1 MKISFNWLKQYLDF
15 EVELNDTLRILTELG
30 LEVDGYSRLGQ
41 DPQKLAALVV
51 GEVVA
56 CEKHPN
62 ADKLKLTQVTTD
74 GQNRLSI
81 VCGAPNVA
89 LGQKVVVATVGTTLY
104 PSSGEAFKIQKAK
117 IRGEVSE
124 GMLCAE
130 DEIGIGHS
138 HAGIMVLPA
147 DSRVGAAFTDVYAVA
162 FDYEIEIGLTP
173 NRSDAIS
180 HFGVA
185 RDLAA
190 YYRKKAVLPTIPAL
204 NFTVDPADAVQLT
217 IEDAAGCSR
226 FTGVSIQNVKIG
238 PSPAWLQQ
246 RLKSIGHNPIN
257 NVVDVTNFVMFE
269 LGQPLHAYDMRQIEG
284 QQIRVRFAR
293 SGEKITLLNKQEYKL
308 DPANLLICH
317 ATKPMGVAGVM
328 GGLHDSIQADTT
340 HIYLESAHFEAAVI
354 RKSSKLLGIKS
365 DASYRF
371 ERGTDPHMTVKAIQR
386 AAALILEV
394 AGGTISS
401 EIQDVVARAPQP
413 KELHLLYPNVD
424 RIIGSKIKRETI
436 KEILLCLD
444 FEIKDDYGDSLTLI
458 APDYRVDVTR
468 EIDVI
473 EEILRIYGLNKVD
486 NGERVRYNRGYPL
499 RQSKNDWQQTLSD
512 QLVSLG
518 YHETMSLSFVGDKQ
532 LALLPALVGKEVRVL
547 NPVNDEVPVMRPSLL
562 FNGLQNIQHN
572 VNRRTNDLHLFEFG
586 KVYFKQNKSRTEQ
599 EVLALWASG
608 QQNTESWYQP
618 SKKVDFYHIHAAL
631 RLLLQRCGV
640 LEQVE
645 TAPATHELL
654 SYGLSYLAQGKI
666 LAQVGSVA
674 TSALRMYDLKQEVFY
689 AEVDWAL
696 LLRLTADQPLRV
708 QELSRFPSVRRD
720 LALVID
726 KTVTYRDLAALARET
741 AGALL
746 SDLNLFDVY
755 EGEKLGAGKRSYAI
769 SFVFEDKE
777 KTMTESDIEAVMQ
790 KLMTKF
796 ETTLAAT
803 VRQ

>member
-1 MKISFNWLKQYLDF
+1 MKISFNWLKEYLDF
-15 EVELNDTLRILTELG
+15 ELPLEDALRILTELG
-30 LEVDGYSRLGQ
+30 LEVDGYTRLGQ
-41 DPQKLAALVV
+41 DPHKLQGLVV
-51 GEVVA
+51 GEVIS

-89 LGQKVVVATVGTTLY
+89 MGQKVVVAPVGATLFPTT
-104 PSSGEAFKIQKAK
+104 GESFKIQKAK

-130 DEIGIGHS
+130 DEIGIGSS
-138 HAGIMVLPA
+138 HAGILVLPA
-147 DSRVGAAFTDVYAVA
+147 DSPIGVAFTEVFPIN
-162 FDYEIEIGLTP
+162 FDHEIEIGLTP

-190 YYRKKAVLPTIPAL
+190 YFRTKAVLPKIPAL
-204 NFTVDPADAVQLT
+204 KIKTDPTDAIQLT

-226 FTGVSIQNVKIG
+226 FTGISIQNVKIG
-238 PSPAWLQQ
+238 PSPAWLQE

-284 QQIRVRFAR
+284 NQIRVRFAR
-293 SGEKITLLNKQEYKL
+293 PGEKITLLNKQEHQL

-317 ATKPMGVAGVM
+317 AHQPMGVAGVM
-328 GGLHDSIQADTT
+328 GGLHDSIQPDTT
-340 HIYLESAHFEAAVI
+340 RIYLESAHFEPAVI
-354 RKSSKLLGIKS
+354 RKSSKLLGVKS
-365 DASYRF
+365 DAAYRF
-371 ERGTDPHMTVKAIQR
+371 ERGTDPHITVLAIQR
-386 AAALILEV
+386 AAALICEV
-394 AGGTISS
+394 AVGTISS
-401 EIQDVVARAPQP
+401 EIQDIVARTPVR
-413 KELHLLYPNVD
+413 KEMHLLYPNVD
-424 RIIGSKIKRETI
+424 RIIGTKIKRETI

-444 FEIKDDYGDSLTLI
+444 FTITDDYGDSLTLV

-486 NGERVRYNRGYPL
+486 NGERIRYNRGYPL
-499 RQSKNDWQQTLSD
+499 RNAKNDWQQAISD

-532 LALLPALVGKEVRVL
+532 LALMPALADKEVRVL

-572 VNRRTNDLHLFEFG
+572 VNRRNNDLHLFEFG
-586 KVYFKQNKSRTEQ
+586 KVYFKHHKSRTEQ
-599 EVLALWASG
+599 EILALWASG
-608 QQNTESWYQP
+608 QQHTESWYQT
-618 SKKVDFYHIHAAL
+618 SRKVDFHHTHAAL
-631 RLLLQRCGV
+631 RLILQRCGV
-640 LEQVE
+640 LNQCE
-645 TAPATHELL
+645 TAEAKHELL
-654 SYGLSYLAQGKI
+654 SFGISYLAQGKT

-674 TSALRMYDLKQEVFY
+674 APALKMYDLKQEVFY
-689 AEVDWAL
+689 AEIDWAL
-696 LLRLTADQPLRV
+696 LLRLAADQKLQV

-720 LALVID
+720 LALVIGQE
-726 KTVTYRDLAALARET
+726 VQYRQLESLARET
-741 AGALL
+741 VGDLL
-746 SDLNLFDVY
+746 RDINLFDVY
-755 EGEKLGAGKRSYAI
+755 EGEKLGAGKRSYAV

-777 KTMTESDIEAVMQ
+777 KTMTESEIEAVMQ

>member
-15 EVELNDTLRILTELG
+15 DVSLEDTLRILTELG

-41 DPQKLAALVV
+41 DPEKLAALVV
-51 GEVVA
+51 GEVVS

-74 GQNRLSI
+74 GSNRLSI

-89 LGQKVVVATVGTTLY
+89 LGQKVVVAPVGATLH
-104 PSSGEAFKIQKAK
+104 PTSGESFKIQKAK

-147 DSRVGAAFTDVYAVA
+147 DSPVGAAFTDVFPVD

-180 HFGVA
+180 HYGVA

-190 YYRKKAVLPTIPAL
+190 YYRKKAVLPEVPAL
-204 NFTVDPADAVQLT
+204 VIQADPADAVQLT

-226 FTGVSIQNVKIG
+226 FTGLSIQGVKIG
-238 PSPAWLQQ
+238 PSPVWLQN

-284 QQIRVRFAR
+284 KQIRVRFAR
-293 SGEKITLLNKQEYKL
+293 PGEKITLLNKQAYTL

-317 ATKPMGVAGVM
+317 ASQPMGVAGVM

-340 HIYLESAHFEAAVI
+340 SIYLESAHFEPSVI

-371 ERGTDPHMTVKAIQR
+371 ERGTDPHITVLAIQR

-394 AGGTISS
+394 AGGKISS
-401 EIQDVVARAPQP
+401 ELQDVVARKPVR

-424 RIIGSKIKRETI
+424 RIIGTKIKRESI

-444 FEIKDDYGDSLTLI
+444 FEILHDYGDSLTLV

-486 NGERVRYNRGYPL
+486 NGERIRYNRSYPL
-499 RQSKNDWQQTLSD
+499 RNSKNDWQQTLSD

-518 YHETMSLSFVGDKQ
+518 YHESMSLSFIGDKQ
-532 LALLPALVGKEVRVL
+532 LALLPSMAGKEVRVL
-547 NPVNDEVPVMRPSLL
+547 NPVNEEVPVMRPSLL

-572 VNRRTNDLHLFEFG
+572 ANRRNSDLHLFEFG

-599 EVLALWASG
+599 EVLALWACG
-608 QQNTESWYQP
+608 QQHSESWYQTTR
-618 SKKVDFYHIHAAL
+618 KVDFYHTHAAL
-631 RLLLQRCGV
+631 RSLLQRCGV
-640 LEQVE
+640 LNHCE
-645 TAPATHELL
+645 TAEASHDLL
-654 SYGLSYLAQGKI
+654 SYGLSYIAQGKV
-666 LAQVGSVA
+666 LAQVGSIA
-674 TSALRMYDLKQEVFY
+674 PAALKMYDLKQEVFY

-696 LLRLTADQPLRV
+696 LLRLAANQNFKLA
-708 QELSRFPSVRRD
+708 ELSRFPSVRRD

-726 KTVTYRDLAALARET
+726 KSVTYRALESLAKT
-741 AGALL
+741 TVGALL
-746 SDLNLFDVY
+746 TAMNLFDVY

-796 ETTLAAT
+796 EVTLAAT

>member
-15 EVELNDTLRILTELG
+15 EVTRDDTLRILTELG
-30 LEVDGYSRLGQ
+30 LEVDGCTRIGQ
-41 DPQKLAALVV
+41 DPLKLQGLVV
-51 GEVVA
+51 GEVVS

-62 ADKLKLTQVTTD
+62 ADKLKLTLVSTD
-74 GQNRLSI
+74 GENRLSI

-89 LGQKVVVATVGTTLY
+89 LGQKVVVAPVGTTLY
-104 PSSGEAFKIQKAK
+104 PSAGEAFKIQKAK

-130 DEIGIGHS
+130 DEIGIGSS

-147 DSRVGAAFTDVYAVA
+147 NSPLGAAFTEVYAVN

-190 YYRKKAVLPTIPAL
+190 YHRKKAVLPQVPLLEAL
-204 NFTVDPADAVQLT
+204 PTAADAIQLT
-217 IEDAAGCSR
+217 IEDPAGCSR
-226 FTGVSIQNVKIG
+226 FTGLSIQDVKIG

-284 QQIRVRFAR
+284 NEIRVRFAR
-293 SGEKITLLNKQEYKL
+293 SGEKITLLNKQEYQL

-317 ATKPMGVAGVM
+317 ASKPMGVAGVM
-328 GGLHDSIQADTT
+328 GGLHDSIQPDTT
-340 HIYLESAHFEAAVI
+340 RIYLESAHFEPTVI

-371 ERGTDPHMTVKAIQR
+371 ERGTDPHATVYAIQR
-386 AAALILEV
+386 AAALLLEV
-394 AGGTISS
+394 AGGRLSS
-401 EIQDVVARAPQP
+401 DIQDVIARPPVRKA
-413 KELHLLYPNVD
+413 LHLLYHNVD
-424 RIIGSKIKRETI
+424 RIIGNKIKRETI

-444 FEIKDDYGDSLTLI
+444 FEIVDDYSDSLTI
-458 APDYRVDVTR
+458 VAPDYRVDVTR

-486 NGERVRYNRGYPL
+486 NGERIRYNRGYPL

-518 YHETMSLSFVGDKQ
+518 YHETMSLSFIGDKQ
-532 LALLPALVGKEVRVL
+532 LSLLPSLAGKEVRVL
-547 NPVNDEVPVMRPSLL
+547 NPVNDEVPVMRPSML

-572 VNRRTNDLHLFEFG
+572 SNRRNSDLHLFEFG

-599 EVLALWASG
+599 EILALWATG
-608 QQNTESWYQP
+608 QQYTESWYQP
-618 SKKVDFYHIHAAL
+618 SRKVDFHHSHAAL

-640 LEQVE
+640 LKHCT
-645 TAPATHELL
+645 TAPTTHDLL
-654 SYGLSYLAQGKI
+654 NYGISYIAQGKV
-666 LAQVGSVA
+666 LAQVGSVGPA
-674 TSALRMYDLKQEVFY
+674 ALKLYDLKQEVFY

-696 LLRLTADQPLRV
+696 LLRLAANQNFQV

-720 LALVID
+720 LALVISQD
-726 KTVTYRDLAALARET
+726 VQYQQLENLANET
-741 AGALL
+741 AGPLL
-746 SDLNLFDVY
+746 STVNLFDVY
-755 EGEKLGAGKRSYAI
+755 EGEKIGAGKRSYAV

-777 KTMTESDIEAVMQ
+777 KTMTESEIEAVMQ
-790 KLMTKF
+790 KLITKF
-796 ETTLAAT
+796 ESTLAAT